1 VLDRRKGNVEMD
13 KFERPSGVR
22 RPQGDVMGKPGG
34 KPLFPAWSRP
44 MRGIPPRWV
53 PAARVLALLLRL
65 YTGIIFIPYGFD
77 KLLNNNQTYGMDAPM
92 FRTLG
97 VPFPELAQVLIGAL
111 ELFGGVLLLGGFLTR
126 FWAALLAIDMLV
138 AMILVGNTVVE
149 APLFVACLLLIPLGG
164 GLLSGDLLLD
174 Y

>member
-1 VLDRRKGNVEMD
+1 MD
-13 KFERPSGVR
+13 KFERGSEPGR
-22 RPQGDVMGKPGG
+22 RAGGDTMRKAGRG
-34 KPLFPAWSRP
+34 PLFPAWSQP
-44 MRGIPPRWV
+44 MRGTPHRLIT
-53 PAARVLALLLRL
+53 PARLLALLLRIGV
-65 YTGIIFIPYGFD
+65 GIVFIPYGFD
-77 KLLNNNQTYGMDAPM
+77 KLLNNNQTYGMDATM
-92 FRTLG
+92 FRAIG
-97 VPFPELAQVLIGAL
+97 VPFPELAQVLIGVL

-149 APLFVACLLLIPLGG
+149 GPLFVACLLLIPLGG